1 MGITIYHLNKSKMAQ
16 SKIQNSNSTILIW
29 CGLRRWLSRLLL
41 LGAFVLLMVIGW
53 GSLTPPSAVAS
64 IRQIEEAPGQM
75 LYQSRHTLQD
85 ETGQSWQ
92 VVLFKRVKAGEA
104 KDINLRL
111 VGFPGMAEFAHPQP
125 LKIMTNTGKVLQA
138 EDLFA
143 DQSPGA
149 NVGEYNIKD
158 VLSELPTAT
167 GVTLSLPMKGDRTTS
182 LRVPSVVILE
192 WQTVATE

>member
-1 MGITIYHLNKSKMAQ
+1 MAQ
-16 SKIQNSNSTILIW
+16 SKIKNSNSTILIW
-29 CGLRRWLSRLLL
+29 CGMRQWLSRLLL
-41 LGAFVLLMVIGW
+41 LGAIVLLIGW
-53 GSLTPPSAVAS
+53 GSVTPPSAVAS

-111 VGFPGMAEFAHPQP
+111 VGFPGVAEFAHPQP

-158 VLSELPTAT
+158 VLSELPTSI

-182 LRVPSVVILE
+182 LSVPSVVILE

>member
-1 MGITIYHLNKSKMAQ
+1 MVWKS
-16 SKIQNSNSTILIW
+16 
-29 CGLRRWLSRLLL
+29 LRRIVLAILL
-41 LGAFVLLMVIGW
+41 LGAFVLMMVIGW

-92 VVLFKRVKAGEA
+92 IVLFKRVKAGEA
-104 KDINLRL
+104 KDISLRL
-111 VGFPGMAEFAHPQP
+111 VGFPGVAEFAHPQP
-125 LKIMTNTGKVLQA
+125 LKITTNTGKVLKA

-143 DQSPGA
+143 DQSPAA

-158 VLSELPTAT
+158 VLSELPMSI

-182 LRVPSVVILE
+182 LSVPSVVILE